1 MASTDRRNLNSF
13 KAIHDLMPANFLT
26 SDSSHCCH
34 KHPKLATPSF
44 SFPGGSVVKNLPA
57 NAGDAGS
64 VPGLGR
70 SPGEANGNPLQYSC
84 PGSPMNREAWRAAVH
99 GVTGVRH
106 DIVIKKRQQATPN
119 HFSFLEKATICL
131 IYVPA
136 VNLYFHNGLLQSAS
150 LSSISVNSN
159 LTSIPNLNLTS
170 SKKPP

>member
-1 MASTDRRNLNSF
+1 
-13 KAIHDLMPANFLT
+13 
-26 SDSSHCCH
+26 
-34 KHPKLATPSF
+34 
-44 SFPGGSVVKNLPA
+44 
-57 NAGDAGS
+57 
-64 VPGLGR
+64 
-70 SPGEANGNPLQYSC
+70 
-84 PGSPMNREAWRAAVH
+84 MNREALQAAVH
-99 GVTGVRH
+99 RVTGVRH
-106 DIVIKKRQQATPN
+106 DVVIKEQQQATPN